1 MLPSVKVLPFAA
13 IWSQDLAPTGLVGV
27 AEVDDVVFEALVLLD
42 IVEVVELD
50 IVIERLDVVFT
61 LMVVDKLAK
70 LKVLFAGF
78 VID

>member
-1 MLPSVKVLPFAA
+1 M
-13 IWSQDLAPTGLVGV
+13 VGV
-27 AEVDDVVFEALVLLD
+27 AEVDDVVFEALALLD

-70 LKVLFAGF
+70 LEVLFAGF

>member
-1 MLPSVKVLPFAA
+1 M
-13 IWSQDLAPTGLVGV
+13 VGV

-70 LKVLFAGF
+70 LEVLFAGF

>member
-1 MLPSVKVLPFAA
+1 M
-13 IWSQDLAPTGLVGV
+13 VGV

-42 IVEVVELD
+42 IEVVELD

-70 LKVLFAGF
+70 LEVLFAGF

>member
-1 MLPSVKVLPFAA
+1 M
-13 IWSQDLAPTGLVGV
+13 VGV

-42 IVEVVELD
+42 IVEVVELY
-50 IVIERLDVVFT
+50 IVIERLHVVFT

-70 LKVLFAGF
+70 LEVLFAGF

>member
-1 MLPSVKVLPFAA
+1 
-13 IWSQDLAPTGLVGV
+13 LVGV

-70 LKVLFAGF
+70 LEVLFAGF

>member
-1 MLPSVKVLPFAA
+1 M
-13 IWSQDLAPTGLVGV
+13 VGV

-70 LKVLFAGF
+70 LEVLLAGF

>member
-1 MLPSVKVLPFAA
+1 M
-13 IWSQDLAPTGLVGV
+13 VGV

-42 IVEVVELD
+42 IVKVVELD
-50 IVIERLDVVFT
+50 TVIERLDVVFT

-70 LKVLFAGF
+70 LEVLFAGF

>member
-1 MLPSVKVLPFAA
+1 M
-13 IWSQDLAPTGLVGV
+13 VGV

-42 IVEVVELD
+42 IVKVVELD

-70 LKVLFAGF
+70 LEVLFAGF

>member
-1 MLPSVKVLPFAA
+1 M
-13 IWSQDLAPTGLVGV
+13 VGV
-27 AEVDDVVFEALVLLD
+27 ADVDDVVFEAMVLLD

-70 LKVLFAGF
+70 LEVLFAGF

>member
-1 MLPSVKVLPFAA
+1 M
-13 IWSQDLAPTGLVGV
+13 VGV
-27 AEVDDVVFEALVLLD
+27 AKVDDVVFEALVLLD
-42 IVEVVELD
+42 IEVVELD

-70 LKVLFAGF
+70 LEVLFAGF

>member
-1 MLPSVKVLPFAA
+1 M
-13 IWSQDLAPTGLVGV
+13 VGV
-27 AEVDDVVFEALVLLD
+27 AEVDDVVFEALALLD

-70 LKVLFAGF
+70 LEVLFAAF

>member
-1 MLPSVKVLPFAA
+1 M
-13 IWSQDLAPTGLVGV
+13 VGV
-27 AEVDDVVFEALVLLD
+27 AEVDDIVFEALVLLD

-70 LKVLFAGF
+70 LEVLFAGF

>member
-1 MLPSVKVLPFAA
+1 M
-13 IWSQDLAPTGLVGV
+13 VGV

-61 LMVVDKLAK
+61 LMVVDRLAK
-70 LKVLFAGF
+70 LEVLFAGF